1 MMRPNDPRIR
11 QTINQITHN
20 LESANETAREGVYNF
35 AHEYLSPCFATIG
48 GCIRTCTAPCFP
60 SREDQLRRRRRGR
73 AELSF
78 DFYDDWDNEAA
89 GDGLLGWDNDE
100 LDRLLAGSS
109 NARGPAEQPRRQRKM
124 SYGTRGVRRRNTVL
138 PDERHDPTVI
148 PKSSVLGFLERFPWR
163 IGSRGI
169 KYRPSAADLQER
181 PGRVRADIHENQPLM
196 EATDESDGD
205 SEHGGADRD
214 GKPGRT
220 RSGTQSSRETSNS
233 LSSRGDLIPS
243 DDEEDAVPLDDEFAV
258 ALTRRGT
265 GFSSEDQL
273 SGKPNVA
280 RRSGS
285 GTASRDTA
293 SRDSR
298 STGRGKVRGD
308 SKGRSSGTSDVEII
322 RDTEPLG
329 DLLKEE
335 ESVKIHEE
343 SEIAKN
349 RLAAHR
355 LAINRGLGQNDQST
369 ALLTTQPNKTP
380 SEPESNERQALVSAL
395 EGPTIENNVQL
406 TSQFPTQHLSLEQQ
420 QTDSSSPRP
429 SPSSINRGS
438 APVSE
443 AILPPS
449 GLQDVSKQPD
459 GHGPSSEPEAEPGG
473 D

>member
-1 MMRPNDPRIR
+1 
-11 QTINQITHN
+11 
-20 LESANETAREGVYNF
+20 
-35 AHEYLSPCFATIG
+35 
-48 GCIRTCTAPCFP
+48 
-60 SREDQLRRRRRGR
+60 
-73 AELSF
+73 
-78 DFYDDWDNEAA
+78 
-89 GDGLLGWDNDE
+89 
-100 LDRLLAGSS
+100 
-109 NARGPAEQPRRQRKM
+109 
-124 SYGTRGVRRRNTVL
+124 
-138 PDERHDPTVI
+138 
-148 PKSSVLGFLERFPWR
+148 
-163 IGSRGI
+163 
-169 KYRPSAADLQER
+169 
-181 PGRVRADIHENQPLM
+181 
-196 EATDESDGD
+196 
-205 SEHGGADRD
+205 
-214 GKPGRT
+214 
-220 RSGTQSSRETSNS
+220 
-233 LSSRGDLIPS
+233 
-243 DDEEDAVPLDDEFAV
+243 
-258 ALTRRGT
+258 
-265 GFSSEDQL
+265 
-273 SGKPNVA
+273 
-280 RRSGS
+280 
-285 GTASRDTA
+285 
-293 SRDSR
+293 
-298 STGRGKVRGD
+298 
-308 SKGRSSGTSDVEII
+308 
-322 RDTEPLG
+322 
-329 DLLKEE
+329 LKEE

>member
-20 LESANETAREGVYNF
+20 LESANETAREEVYNF
-35 AHEYLSPCFATIG
+35 AHEYLSPCFTAIG

-73 AELSF
+73 AELNF
-78 DFYDDWDNEAA
+78 DFYDDWDNENA

-109 NARGPAEQPRRQRKM
+109 NARGSAEQPRRQRKM
-124 SYGTRGVRRRNTVL
+124 SYGTRGGRRRNTVL

-181 PGRVRADIHENQPLM
+181 PGKARAENQPLM

-205 SEHGGADRD
+205 SERGGADRD

-220 RSGTQSSRETSNS
+220 RSGTQSSRETTNS

-243 DDEEDAVPLDDEFAV
+243 DEEEDAVPLDDEFAV

-273 SGKPNVA
+273 SGKTNFA
-280 RRSGS
+280 RRS
-285 GTASRDTA
+285 TASHDTA

-308 SKGRSSGTSDVEII
+308 SKGASSGTSDVEII
-322 RDTEPLG
+322 WDTDPPSMG

-335 ESVKIHEE
+335 ENVKIQEE
-343 SEIAKN
+343 SEIAEK
-349 RLAAHR
+349 RLAAHQ
-355 LAINRGLGQNDQST
+355 LAINRGLSQNDQV
-369 ALLTTQPNKTP
+369 
-380 SEPESNERQALVSAL
+380 R
-395 EGPTIENNVQL
+395 
-406 TSQFPTQHLSLEQQ
+406 HLSY
-420 QTDSSSPRP
+420 RKV
-429 SPSSINRGS
+429 SPS
-438 APVSE
+438 
-443 AILPPS
+443 
-449 GLQDVSKQPD
+449 
-459 GHGPSSEPEAEPGG
+459 
-473 D
+473 